1 MNLVIIGSGGHCGV
15 VIDAVRRK
23 HAFEI
28 EGLLDET
35 LTVGEIRHGYPI
47 MDREQIMLNPGG
59 YWFFVAI
66 GDNALRERFSKTKG
80 MHILNVVHPNS
91 YQADGLLCDGSFFAV
106 NSVVGQGSH
115 VGNFAIVNTGAI
127 LDHDSELGDYSHL
140 CPGVVTGG
148 HVKIGKRTT
157 VGLGSM
163 IRDRVTIGDDCF
175 IGMGSVVVKDVPD
188 NTVVWGNPAKIQHA
202 NRQP

>member
-1 MNLVIIGSGGHCGV
+1 MNLILIGSGGHAGV
-15 VIDAVRRK
+15 VIDAVRKK
-23 HAFEI
+23 HSFEI

-35 LTVGEIRHGYPI
+35 LNVSEWRHGHPI
-47 MDREQIMLNPGG
+47 LDPITIMLNPGA

-80 MHILNVVHPNS
+80 MTMVNVMHPNS
-91 YQADGLLCDGSFFAV
+91 YQADSQLCDGSFFAI
-106 NSVVGQGSH
+106 NSVVGQGSL
-115 VGNFAIVNTGAI
+115 VGNFTIVNTGAI

-140 CPGVVTGG
+140 CPGAVTGG

-157 VGLGSM
+157 IGLGAM